1 MSSLRL
7 ALKQSLEAAGKSSK
21 KKSAVS
27 EYEADF
33 LSDRQKLKR
42 KKLLEAEA
50 RKDGRRKKKRRK
62 KDLSGSSFSGE
73 VSVIKNPVGRPRKKP
88 RPEDCSAINGGKDES
103 ASSCVVIKKRGPGRP
118 KKIKNRRK
126 DEMDDNRGKND
137 GNMTSYSMSVPPKK
151 KHEFLRGA
159 IDGRVPGPT
168 SSTQSHNMS
177 AEERSSS
184 DNAGGLSSDFDESSM
199 ADVSSQEEE
208 ESSSLRDSSDESG
221 DEDDNLDLPVNEQP
235 SSKAADHFQQYQVK
249 NPDVAA
255 RLLQSTWKKKNRK
268 EGFAGSSAD
277 VSPQSAGLDR
287 PVVEKEGGITGSES
301 EASHKKKKKRLKK
314 LKLIKLKDRMRSND
328 DDVDVVE
335 RGKIGKKVVDLPS
348 PGMKQKK
355 LKRKPR
361 TVPPP
366 VEEVMLAYRKMSD
379 DEKRDYIRIGHR
391 VKVRFDTSDGNVP
404 MRKKERAQYMKWFGG
419 CVSKIY
425 SGALRIRISYDDGTK
440 EIADFPDKE
449 IIIDDDGNGHHDV
462 SDDDGD
468 DEEEEFVGS
477 PLWRG
482 KQLPNK
488 QLEGKAEGKVDG
500 TVLERAT
507 KPPSML
513 SVDSLDPSVT
523 SAIRKSSQLSRI
535 SSLANDELTEGAS
548 KREEEEKDCSRI
560 ALPKLPEV
568 KREGNKIVDHNVGE
582 PEERKI
588 FMKGKDRFCTE
599 PRENVQVGAASSPS
613 LSKDT
618 SNGGSTTKTIIPA
631 ISVTLPK
638 KASMIRLLNSE
649 SPQDGCKDEAEG
661 PVACGVSQ
669 ARPPSGSAFR
679 AIPEATLSKPKSLD
693 SMTPREKVADSEV
706 ISKVKKVDDLFA
718 PIVKKQSVAVSPRPR
733 SISPIPRKKKR
744 ESSPARSKSPVL
756 PSNSTATN
764 DDVQGNVRSGR
775 AAARA
780 ANERI
785 KARQEKIIQDTPQ
798 KGRRRGKRP
807 KHQQMS
813 DSDDDGSGGEG
824 VWVQCDECQKWRLL
838 PSFVNSATLPDK
850 WFCSMNIYDNYN
862 SCNVPE
868 QILPNSVDTS
878 GPSEKKGVVKEDG
891 PIASPMDHEDE
902 FADKEEVIV
911 DPIRKQPRRRALNSG
926 GEIVEGKKPRSR
938 RHGGLNNKGKKTSH
952 QEEQEWVQCE
962 SCQKWRR
969 LPSDGS
975 VKSDSLPD
983 AWFCNM
989 NTWNTKEASCFMD
1002 EENYN
1007 EKTYTTIMG
1016 IGASSNTSSTSS
1028 SKLSYRNL
1036 IFGTGRKSSRP
1047 YSDRSRAEDSLFA
1060 VNGEDGSSLLYA
1072 NYNSYTP
1079 GRRYISERKED
1090 TGRLFRVLRK
1100 TTLWRE
1106 LNGIKADGD
1115 AKGFVRTSKPLKKR
1129 SNKAEEDESSNPFV

>member
-62 KDLSGSSFSGE
+62 KDLSGSTFSGE

-88 RPEDCSAINGGKDES
+88 RPEDCSAISGGKDES

-118 KKIKNRRK
+118 KKVKNRCK
-126 DEMDDNRGKND
+126 DEIDDNRGEND
-137 GNMTSYSMSVPPKK
+137 GNMTSCSMGVPLKK
-151 KHEFLRGA
+151 KHEFLKGA

-184 DNAGGLSSDFDESSM
+184 DNVGGLSSDFDESSV

-208 ESSSLRDSSDESG
+208 ESSSLRESSDESG
-221 DEDDNLDLPVNEQP
+221 DEDDNIGLSVNKQL
-235 SSKAADHFQQYQVK
+235 SSKPAEDFQQYQPK

-268 EGFAGSSAD
+268 EGYNGTSAD
-277 VSPQSAGLDR
+277 VSPQSARLDR
-287 PVVEKEGGITGSES
+287 PNVVEKEGGITGSES
-301 EASHKKKKKRLKK
+301 EASYKKKKKRLKK
-314 LKLIKLKDRMRSND
+314 LKLMKLKDRMRSND

-335 RGKIGKKVVDLPS
+335 RGKIGKKVVNLPS
-348 PGMKQKK
+348 PGMTRKK

-404 MRKKERAQYMKWFGG
+404 MKKKERAQYMKWFGG
-419 CVSKIY
+419 RVSKIY

-449 IIIDDDGNGHHDV
+449 IIIDDDGNGQHDV

-488 QLEGKAEGKVDG
+488 QLEGKAEGNVDG

-507 KPPSML
+507 KPPSVL

-523 SAIRKSSQLSRI
+523 SIRKSSTLSRI

-548 KREEEEKDCSRI
+548 KREEKEKDFSRI

-568 KREGNKIVDHNVGE
+568 KREGDEIVDHNVGE
-582 PEERKI
+582 PEERKL
-588 FMKGKDRFCTE
+588 FLKGKGRSCIE
-599 PRENVQVGAASSPS
+599 ARENVQVGAASSPS

-618 SNGGSTTKTIIPA
+618 SNGGSTTKTMIPA
-631 ISVTLPK
+631 LSVTLPK
-638 KASMIRLLNSE
+638 KASIIRLLNSE
-649 SPQDGCKDEAEG
+649 SPQDGCKDEAEV
-661 PVACGVSQ
+661 PVACNVSQ
-669 ARPPSGSAFR
+669 ARPSSGSAFR
-679 AIPEATLSKPKSLD
+679 AIPEANASKPRSLD
-693 SMTPREKVADSEV
+693 SITPHEKVADSEV
-706 ISKVKKVDDLFA
+706 ISKVNKVDDLFA
-718 PIVKKQSVAVSPRPR
+718 PIVKKQSIAVSPRPR

-798 KGRRRGKRP
+798 KGKRRGKRP

-878 GPSEKKGVVKEDG
+878 RPLEKKGVVKEDDS
-891 PIASPMDHEDE
+891 IVTPMDHEE
-902 FADKEEVIV
+902 EYADKEEVIV

-926 GEIVEGKKPRSR
+926 GEIVEGKKLRSR

-969 LPSDGS
+969 LPSDGT
-975 VKSDSLPD
+975 VKSESLPD

-989 NTWNTKEASCFMD
+989 NTWNPKEASCFMD

-1007 EKTYTTIMG
+1007 EKAYTTIMG
-1016 IGASSNTSSTSS
+1016 IGASSNTGGASS

-1060 VNGEDGSSLLYA
+1060 VNGGDGYSLLYA

-1079 GRRYISERKED
+1079 GRRHISERKED

-1106 LNGIKADGD
+1106 LNGINTDGD
-1115 AKGFVRTSKPLKKR
+1115 VKEFVPTSKPLKKR
-1129 SNKAEEDESSNPFV
+1129 SSKADEDESSKSFV